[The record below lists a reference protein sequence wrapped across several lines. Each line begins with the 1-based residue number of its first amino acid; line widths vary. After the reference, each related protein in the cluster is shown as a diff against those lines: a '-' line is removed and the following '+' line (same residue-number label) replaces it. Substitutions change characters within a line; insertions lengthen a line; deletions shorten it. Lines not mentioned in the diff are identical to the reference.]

1 MVEDVR
7 IMEGDSWRYVL
18 GILEFAYAVLKTGNS
33 LLEDLRARLA
43 FAIIVLTVVALLG
56 PYALLASRLGT
67 IAPLTPNGIS
77 SSISGTVAAINHH
90 FSLPMV
96 SLARCSERI

>member
-7 IMEGDSWRYVL
+7 IMEGDSRRYVL
-18 GILEFAYAVLKTGNS
+18 GILELAYAVLKTGDS

-43 FAIIVLTVVALLG
+43 FAIVVLTAVALLC

-67 IAPLTPNGIS
+67 IAPLTANGLS
-77 SSISGTVAAINHH
+77 SSISGPVAGITHH

-96 SLARCSERI
+96 RLARCCERI